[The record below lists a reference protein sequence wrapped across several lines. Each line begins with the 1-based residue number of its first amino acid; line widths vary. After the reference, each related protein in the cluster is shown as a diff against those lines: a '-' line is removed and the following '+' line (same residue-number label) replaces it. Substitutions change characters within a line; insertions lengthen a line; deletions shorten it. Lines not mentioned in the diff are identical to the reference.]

1 MSTSPTF
8 VLVPGN
14 FLPPSYYDATVK
26 LLDSRGFPTRQV
38 KIPSTGSPN
47 LLTSNEPDVVAIRNV
62 LQDLADSG
70 TDIVIVAHS
79 YGSIP
84 TCEAAEGLGINPR
97 RELGRSS
104 SVVRLIFVAAWL
116 LQEGESA
123 PEMIAKHKI
132 EAPWARFEV
141 SYSNRFFVTPQTRL
155 TCLDVPG
162 W

>member
-1 MSTSPTF
+1 MSTHPTF

-14 FLPPSYYDATVK
+14 FLSPSYYDATAK
-26 LLDSRGFPTRQV
+26 LLESRGFPTRQV
-38 KIPSTGSPN
+38 TIPSTGSPST
-47 LLTSNEPDVVAIRNV
+47 LASNEPDVTVIRNV

-84 TCEAAEGLGINPR
+84 ACEAAEGLDIKQR
-97 RELGRSS
+97 RELGRSGG
-104 SVVRLIFVAAWL
+104 VVRLIFVAAWL

-123 PEMIAKHKI
+123 PQMIEKHKI

-141 SYSNRFFVTPQTRL
+141 GCSDWIFVAPRL
-155 TCLDVPG
+155 RLICLDVPG